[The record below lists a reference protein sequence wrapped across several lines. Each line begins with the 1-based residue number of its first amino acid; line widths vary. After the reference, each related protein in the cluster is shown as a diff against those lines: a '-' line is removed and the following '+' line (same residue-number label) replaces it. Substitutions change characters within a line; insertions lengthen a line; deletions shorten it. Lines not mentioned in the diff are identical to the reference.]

1 MKPYNILIAGFG
13 NIGKHLYTEFTGNA
27 FISNPT
33 ITSYDY
39 VYTYIYDK
47 IYKKSDIEYH
57 NSIVDKGTDKEFDF
71 MFISVPTEKIDT
83 NDEFSTLSIDAIIDV
98 LNANFKVKEA
108 VIIKSTVPIGTMDKL
123 VKEYKNYN
131 FVYSPEYYGTTI
143 HSPNSPNFLV
153 LSGSN
158 ENTGKVA
165 NLYHRVKD
173 RSFRITFTED
183 FRIAETAKYMENA
196 FLAYKVS
203 FCAEFYK
210 LSKTL
215 GFDYNKLREIFI
227 LDERM
232 GDSHTYIDPEQ
243 PYWESH
249 CLDKDVPALIHDCN
263 NLGIDIPIIKAMYSE
278 NMRIRKE
285 SKRQSKY
292 SNFLKN
298 NN

>member
-1 MKPYNILIAGFG
+1 MKPYNVLIAGFG
-13 NIGKHLYTEFTGNA
+13 NIGRHIYSEFTGNL
-27 FISNPT
+27 FVSDPT
-33 ITSYDY
+33 KTVYEYVDVYLYDKKY
-39 VYTYIYDK
+39 KENAMRVYT
-47 IYKKSDIEYH
+47 
-57 NSIVDKGTDKEFDF
+57 SIVDKDTDKEFDF
-71 MFISVPTEKIDT
+71 MFISVPTEKMDT

-98 LNANFKVKEA
+98 LNSNFKVSKA

-123 VKEYKNYN
+123 VKEYPNYN

-143 HSPNSPNFLV
+143 HSPKAPNFLV
-153 LSGSN
+153 LSGSS

-173 RSFRITFTED
+173 KSFRITFTED

-215 GFDYNKLREIFI
+215 GFDYNKLREIFV

-243 PYWESH
+243 PYWKSH
-249 CLDKDVPALIHDCN
+249 CLDKDVPALIHDADS
-263 NLGIDIPIIKAMYSE
+263 LGVDIPIIKAMYNE
-278 NMRIRKE
+278 NMKVRKE
-285 SKRQSKY
+285 
-292 SNFLKN
+292 L
-298 NN
+298 